1 MIFDVLIVGGG
12 VAGMSAAIY
21 AKRRGKNVAIVEK
34 FALGGQVS
42 SLERIENF
50 PSQPEI
56 DGPTLSTMFSKQM
69 KHLQVPIIYDDI
81 MDFDFS
87 DEVKVLTGKK
97 QNYQSR
103 SVILA
108 MGIRY
113 LELGANENDFLGRGV
128 SFCATCDANFFK
140 EKNVCVASR
149 KGSGIK
155 DALYLAG
162 VANSVTVF
170 DEADMSVYAKAN
182 KEEKIKIVSNS
193 KIMGV
198 SGDMKLKEVEVSTE
212 GQNRKIETDALF
224 IALGRK
230 PATEKLVGK
239 IELDKQ
245 GYILTNEHM
254 QTSASGVYAVG
265 DIKSDSMKQIVTA
278 CSDGAIAGEYV

>member
-97 QNYQSR
+97 QNYQAR

-128 SFCATCDANFFK
+128 SFCATCDANFLK
-140 EKNVCVASR
+140 EKMFVWQAER
-149 KGSGIK
+149 
-155 DALYLAG
+155 
-162 VANSVTVF
+162 
-170 DEADMSVYAKAN
+170 EA
-182 KEEKIKIVSNS
+182 ES
-193 KIMGV
+193 KMLSIWQEW
-198 SGDMKLKEVEVSTE
+198 LI
-212 GQNRKIETDALF
+212 R
-224 IALGRK
+224 
-230 PATEKLVGK
+230 
-239 IELDKQ
+239 
-245 GYILTNEHM
+245 
-254 QTSASGVYAVG
+254 
-265 DIKSDSMKQIVTA
+265 
-278 CSDGAIAGEYV
+278 